1 MQPLSFLFPLMI
13 HLDHVLI
20 GHVMGRSTVT
30 SDFECLQNCIRKIS
44 CKSCNVHLY
53 GEYTSRTCE
62 LNNQTRHAKSSDFKG
77 KEGTTYYGTV
87 QVSWVCL
94 KWAAK
99 RSFEQDKSSF
109 IFPWEVTLHNFS
121 LVLDNVHS
129 FCLNNASTHLRL
141 VHFCQIKLNRDMK
154 NCW

>member
-1 MQPLSFLFPLMI
+1 MQPLSFLFPFMI

-77 KEGTTYYGTV
+77 KEGITYFGTV
-87 QVSWVCL
+87 QVS
-94 KWAAK
+94 
-99 RSFEQDKSSF
+99 
-109 IFPWEVTLHNFS
+109 
-121 LVLDNVHS
+121 
-129 FCLNNASTHLRL
+129 
-141 VHFCQIKLNRDMK
+141 
-154 NCW
+154 